1 MTSLT
6 TLGPEHAAA
15 FAAAEPF
22 PHLVVDNLWP
32 DSLLSAIDAEFP
44 PADDR
49 RWITYPDAKERGKKA
64 GDRRMWGEA
73 TRGFF
78 DAARSPDACTM
89 LELLTGIEPLTADD
103 IGGGMHETGEGGR
116 LAMHVDFNVHPTLP
130 LERRLNMLV
139 FLSRDWDPAW
149 GGTLYLG
156 EQREVS
162 VVPAWNRTVIFA
174 TGETSWHGHP
184 EPVIGDHLRRSLACY
199 YYAPLRAETASAH
212 STVWADR

>member
-6 TLGPEHAAA
+6 TLGPEHAAR

-32 DSLLSAIDAEFP
+32 DSLLAAIDAEFP

-78 DAARSPDACTM
+78 DAARSPDACAM

-103 IGGGMHETGEGGR
+103 IGGGMHETGAGGR

-130 LERRLNMLV
+130 LERRLNVLV

-156 EQREVS
+156 EQREVA

-184 EPVIGDHLRRSLACY
+184 EPVIGDRLRRSLACY
-199 YYAPLRAETASAH
+199 YYAPLRAETAGAH

>member
-6 TLGPEHAAA
+6 TLGPEHAAR

-32 DSLLSAIDAEFP
+32 DSLLTAIDAEFP
-44 PADDR
+44 PADDH

-103 IGGGMHETGEGGR
+103 VGGGMHETGEGGR

>member
-6 TLGPEHAAA
+6 MLGPEHAAR

-32 DSLLSAIDAEFP
+32 DSLLSAVDAEFP
-44 PADDR
+44 SADDR

>member
-1 MTSLT
+1 MTGLT
-6 TLGPEHAAA
+6 TLGAEDAAR
-15 FAAAEPF
+15 FAAARPF
-22 PHLVVDNLWP
+22 PHLVVDGLWP
-32 DSLLSAIDAEFP
+32 DDLLKSLDAEFP
-44 PADDR
+44 APDDP

-64 GDRRMWGEA
+64 GDRRMWGPA

-78 DAARSPDACTM
+78 DAARSPDACAM

-116 LAMHVDFNVHPTLP
+116 LASHVDFNVHPTLP

-139 FLSRDWDPAW
+139 FLSPDWDPAW

-156 EQREVS
+156 EQRDVA

-184 EPVIGDHLRRSLACY
+184 EPVVGDHLRRSLACY
-199 YYAPLRAETASAH
+199 YYAPLRPETAEGH
-212 STVWADR
+212 STLWRSA

>member
-6 TLGPEHAAA
+6 TLGPEHAAR

-32 DSLLSAIDAEFP
+32 DSLLAAIDAEFP

-49 RWITYPDAKERGKKA
+49 RWITYPDAQERGKKA
-64 GDRRMWGEA
+64 GDRHMWGEA

-78 DAARSPDACTM
+78 DAARSPDACAM

-103 IGGGMHETGEGGR
+103 IGGGMHETGDGGR

-156 EQREVS
+156 EQREVA

-184 EPVIGDHLRRSLACY
+184 EPVAGDHLRRSLACY
-199 YYAPLRAETASAH
+199 YYAPLRAETAGAH